1 MARSISEPTRAAIM
15 EAAWRLIEREGRVD
29 IGQAAIAAEA
39 GVSRQSIFYAFGDR
53 TGLLTAMARHRDQES
68 PRLARLVEVASERRT
83 DAGQL
88 LDVVSAW
95 IDYLPDVYPVA
106 ILLDAAAITD
116 AEAKAAIEDRMIVLF
131 RNGLVAR
138 LRSMARRG
146 LLRKG
151 ADPDRTAHVVWEIC
165 HLRAW
170 RSLVVDCGWT
180 PEEFKSSRLALISTF
195 LGHEA

>member
-1 MARSISEPTRAAIM
+1 MARSISEQTRAAIL
-15 EAAWRLIEREGRVD
+15 EAAWRLIEREGKVD
-29 IGQAAIAAEA
+29 IGQGAIAAEA
-39 GVSRQSIFYAFGDR
+39 GVSRQSIFYAFGNR
-53 TGLLTAMARHRDQES
+53 TGLLTAMARHRDQQS
-68 PRLARLVEVASERRT
+68 PRLARLLEVANERRT

-95 IDYLPDVYPVA
+95 IDYLPEVYPVA

-116 AEAKAAIEDRMIVLF
+116 TEAKAAIEDRMVILF
-131 RNGLVAR
+131 RNGLLAR

-146 LLRKG
+146 LLRED

-170 RSLVVDCGWT
+170 RSLVADCGWT
-180 PEEFKSSRLALISTF
+180 PAEFKASRLALISTF
-195 LGHEA
+195 LRDET